1 LFMPDDVWQTLNLM
15 STNAHNRLIVKSVGV
30 IMVGVL
36 ASRFLGFLREWTVAH
51 LIGSNALTDTYY
63 AAFSLPDILNYLVA
77 GAAIEVIFVPVFWM
91 YLADDKKEEAWRVFS
106 TIMTF
111 VGLLLCVLIGFGE
124 IFAAQIVRR
133 VVAPGFNPAD
143 QARVV
148 FLTRLMLPAQLFL
161 CLGMVLNAVQYTRSH
176 FAMPVLGVIVA
187 NLGVVL
193 GGWFLSSRIGIA
205 GFAVGLLAGNFC
217 GFFLLQVIAVMRL
230 GGRFRPN
237 LHFGHP
243 GFRLFLKLAFPI
255 MLALSVIVTDDWLLR
270 WFGSFLAPASISWLT
285 YSKTLMRAPLM
296 IVGHAIGVASF
307 PLLTELYAQG
317 QMGEL
322 NRTLNHAI
330 RGLLLFLVPV
340 SAFAIALSDP
350 IIYLVFS
357 HTRMSSADLHSTA
370 SALVFFSIGM
380 FAWGLQNLISR
391 GFYAM
396 RDMITPAVVGTTFT
410 FLNIPLYW
418 YLAHRWEFRG
428 LAIASSW
435 SVIAYTIVIFILLVR
450 KTGNPAA
457 WELARFLGRVVL
469 ACIPCAVCSYYLAHW
484 LEARFVWQ
492 TTLGSLEVLLLVTP
506 VGLALA
512 VLSGRLLRIKEV
524 EFYFSKVLALLGT
537 APITVS
543 N

>member
-1 LFMPDDVWQTLNLM
+1 MI
-15 STNAHNRLIVKSVGV
+15 AKAENRLVVKSVGV

-51 LIGSNALTDTYY
+51 LLGSSAVTDTYY
-63 AAFSLPDILNYLVA
+63 AAFSLPDLLNYLVA
-77 GAAIEVIFVPVFWM
+77 GAAIEVIFIPVFWM
-91 YLADDKKEEAWRVFS
+91 YLAEDKQEEAWRVFS

-111 VGLLLCVLIGFGE
+111 VGLLLFVLIGFGE
-124 IFAAQIVRR
+124 IFAVQIVRM
-133 VVAPGFNPAD
+133 VVAPGFNPAE
-143 QARVV
+143 QAQVV

-193 GGWFLSSRIGIA
+193 GGWLLSPRIGIA

-217 GFFLLQVIAVMRL
+217 GFFLLQAIAVMRL

-270 WFGSFLAPASISWLT
+270 WFGSFLAPASITWLS

-307 PLLTELYAQG
+307 PRLTELYAQG
-317 QMGEL
+317 KMQEL

-330 RGLLLFLVPV
+330 RGLLLLLVPI
-340 SAFAIALSDP
+340 SALAIALSDP
-350 IIYLVFS
+350 VIYLVFS

-370 SALVFFSIGM
+370 SALMFFSIGM

-396 RDMITPAVVGTTFT
+396 RDMITPAVVGTIFT

-418 YLAHRWEFRG
+418 YLAHRWGFRG

-435 SVIAYTIVIFILLVR
+435 SVIAYTVVAFFLLVR

-457 WELARFLGRVVL
+457 WDLAQLLARVVL
-469 ACIPCAVCSYYLAHW
+469 ACIPCAVCSYYMAHW
-484 LEARFVWQ
+484 LETRLVWQ
-492 TTLGSLEVLLLVTP
+492 TSFGSLEVLLLVTP
-506 VGLALA
+506 VGLAVA
-512 VLSGRLLRIKEV
+512 AISAWLLRIREV
-524 EFYFSKVLALLGT
+524 EFYLRKVLALCGT
-537 APITVS
+537 APVAVS